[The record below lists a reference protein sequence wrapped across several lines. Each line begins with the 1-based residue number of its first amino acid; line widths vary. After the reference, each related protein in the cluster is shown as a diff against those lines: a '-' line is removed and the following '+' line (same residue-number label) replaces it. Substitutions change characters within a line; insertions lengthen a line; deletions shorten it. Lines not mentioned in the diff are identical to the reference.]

1 MLTHSVQ
8 NGLSASL
15 AAWLVAACSVA
26 PPPVTL
32 SADPGSAAALAGR
45 WDGEYW
51 SRDAE
56 RSGSILFELNAAGD
70 SAVGEVLMVPAG
82 YDRPLRPVH
91 PGDPVTGRAPES
103 VRVLRIAF
111 VRLVSDR
118 VSGVLEPYRD
128 PECGCVLRTT
138 FSGGLNG
145 DLITGA
151 YESQHLDC
159 GKVVTGEWRVE
170 RTRRS

>member
-1 MLTHSVQ
+1 MLTDVVPRPAVAIL
-8 NGLSASL
+8 G
-15 AAWLVAACSVA
+15 AWLVVSCAVA
-26 PPPVTL
+26 PPPVPLT
-32 SADPGSAAALAGR
+32 ADPGSATVLAGR
-45 WDGEYW
+45 WEGEYW
-51 SRDAE
+51 SPGAE